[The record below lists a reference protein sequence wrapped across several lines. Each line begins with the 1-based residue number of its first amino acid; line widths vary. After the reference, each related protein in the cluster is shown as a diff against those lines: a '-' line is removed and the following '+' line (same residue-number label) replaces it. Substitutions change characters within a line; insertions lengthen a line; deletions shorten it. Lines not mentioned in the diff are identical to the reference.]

1 MRISIF
7 SGGRGSRNLYVGL
20 RELFKS
26 NNQEVEIAL
35 ITNAYD
41 DGMSTGVVRS
51 LIPGGI
57 LGPSDV
63 RKLQENQFNYFNN
76 NPSIKDFFGIRFEK
90 HSRQT
95 VEDLKNYSLK
105 KQSNSKLAKILN
117 PLPKDLRDLNIECL
131 KYLFQNTQIDKV
143 KFNNFSYSN
152 LIYAALAGMHGND
165 LQNAEIVIRQIL
177 NLKDVVLLNSSE
189 NKYLFALTEDGGFL
203 RDEASI
209 VGYLKKSPIYSIY
222 LSDKPISN
230 NIVKQV
236 NGRRTFLQ
244 KKNFIEQDI
253 CSEFPDLTSECS
265 EQIASSDLIIY
276 SSGTQYSSLYP
287 TFATKSL
294 GSAIKQSSALKVM
307 VTNILPDNETPNF
320 RAIDSLNQACFYLN
334 QKGMLKFKAKD
345 LVDCLLVN
353 EPSQSRSPY
362 IRPGRLELE
371 SLDISKVIIDK
382 RFEKKGAGIEAG
394 KHNPSFLSKTIYQ
407 MFKSDIVR
415 SSKKIKLLTAGLLA
429 FDLDGTLFSDRRKLL
444 VKGVKGSRLNVDYS
458 NLNLLLEFL
467 ESNFKI
473 VVISG
478 NDFDDIQENFCKE
491 LILMSKGNEECLKNL
506 SIFANGS
513 TCLYEFNFSC
523 KQFELDASYSNAN
536 SIEKKD
542 FPILKKIM
550 GQGLKRLKTQYEAD
564 GKKVLSQNYNQT
576 IWNYK
581 KFPTFLK
588 ERGDASQ
595 LIIKPVPSKLHFKNS
610 YTGNLSY
617 RASLFKYLEDM
628 LKTKKL
634 SAKYSLYKR
643 GWGTIELQKSGINKN
658 KALDFYLKKYQIK
671 KKNVLFFGNEFE
683 EDGNDFS
690 IVENNFN
697 VIGLSNEKSKLPV
710 RPNLFYGG
718 HRGVASTGFHLS
730 YLLEIYEAEVKKIKY
745 QKSNLL
751 VEPLV
756 KSYIKILRKNLLR

>member
-7 SGGRGSRNLYVGL
+7 SGGRGSRNLYIGL
-20 RELFKS
+20 RELFEK

-63 RKLQENQFNYFNN
+63 RKLQENQFNYFNDDPAVRN
-76 NPSIKDFFGIRFEK
+76 FFNIRFEK
-90 HSRQT
+90 HSQQT
-95 VEDLKNYSLK
+95 IEDLRNYSLNK
-105 KQSNSKLAKILN
+105 KSSSHLASILN
-117 PLPKDLRDLNIECL
+117 PLPKDLRELNIECL
-131 KYLFQNTQIDKV
+131 RYLFQNTRIEKL
-143 KFNNFSYSN
+143 KFDNFSYSN

-189 NKYLFALTEDGGFL
+189 NKYLFALTEDGEFL
-203 RDEASI
+203 RDEAAI
-209 VGYLKKSPIYSIY
+209 VSYLKKSPIYSIY
-222 LSDKPISN
+222 LSDKLVGN
-230 NIVKQV
+230 RAVMQV
-236 NGRRTFLQ
+236 NDCRTFLQ
-244 KKNFIEQDI
+244 KKNFIEQNI
-253 CSEFPDLTSECS
+253 CSEFPALTSECS

-287 TFATKSL
+287 TFATKNL
-294 GSAIKQSSALKVM
+294 SAAIQQASALKVM

-320 RAIDSLNQACFYLN
+320 RAIDSINQACFYLN
-334 QKGMLKFKAKD
+334 QKGMLDLEAKD

-353 EPSQSRSPY
+353 EPAQSRSQY

-371 SLDISKVIIDK
+371 NLDISKVVIDK
-382 RFEKKGAGIEAG
+382 RFEKKGAAIEAG

-407 MFKSDIVR
+407 MFESETTR
-415 SSKKIKLLTAGLLA
+415 SAKKIRLLTAGLLA
-429 FDLDGTLFSDRRKLL
+429 FDLDGTLFSDRRNLL

-473 VVISG
+473 LVISG
-478 NDFDDIQENFCKE
+478 NDFDDIQDNFCKE
-491 LILMSKGNEECLKNL
+491 LILMSQGNEACLENL

-513 TCLYEFNFSC
+513 TSLYEFNSNR
-523 KQFELDASYSNAN
+523 KQFELDASYSHSN
-536 SIEKKD
+536 SIAKKD
-542 FPILKKIM
+542 FPILKGM
-550 GQGLKRLKTQYEAD
+550 MNQGLKVLKKKYETE
-564 GKKVLSQNYNQT
+564 GKTTLSQNYNQT
-576 IWNYK
+576 TWNYK
-581 KFPTFLK
+581 KFPTYLK

-595 LIIKPVPSKLHFKNS
+595 LIMKPVPSKLHFKNS
-610 YTGNLSY
+610 FIGNLSY
-617 RASLFKYLEDM
+617 RASLFEDLESM
-628 LKTKKL
+628 LEAKKL
-634 SAKYSLYKR
+634 STKYSLFKR

-658 KALDFYLKKYQIK
+658 KALNYYLKKHQIK

-683 EDGNDFS
+683 EDGNDLS

-697 VIGLSNEKSKLPV
+697 VIGLSNERSKLPV
-710 RPNLFYGG
+710 RDNLFYGG

-730 YLLEIYEAEVKKIKY
+730 YLLEIYEEEVKKIKH

-756 KSYIKILRKNLLR
+756 ETYIKILRENLSK